1 MPLLALG
8 EARVLCNASLYLER
22 KGRNPLSV
30 SINLHADPSNDL
42 CVARVPLFQGLTH
55 AQQVEVAGFARTVR
69 LDAVEQVY
77 TAGSDM
83 SQLMVV
89 HTGQVKIARTSATG
103 HEQVIRVLG
112 PGDFIGESA
121 FLTGARPDHAAEALV
136 YTELC
141 VFRHADLGRLVEKHS
156 SIGLRMLQG
165 VSQRLDDTEARLA
178 SVISGNVSSRL
189 ADYLL
194 SLPATPGPR
203 GTIDV
208 TLPLAKKD
216 IASLLSTTPESLS
229 RQLRKLTDSGV
240 ISQQDQG
247 RITIID
253 VTALAAL
260 TKTDSRT

>member
-1 MPLLALG
+1 M
-8 EARVLCNASLYLER
+8 
-22 KGRNPLSV
+22 PLSV
-30 SINLHADPSNDL
+30 STDVDSDPLNDL

-55 AQQVEVAGFARTVR
+55 AQQVEVAGFARTAR
-69 LDAVEQVY
+69 LNAVEQVY
-77 TAGSDM
+77 AAGSDM

-121 FLTGARPDHAAEALV
+121 FLTGARPDHAAESLV
-136 YTELC
+136 PTELC
-141 VFRHADLGRLVEKHS
+141 VFRHADFGRLVEKHP

-165 VSQRLDDTEARLA
+165 VSKRLDDTEARLA

-194 SLPATPGPR
+194 SLPGKPGSR
-203 GTIDV
+203 GAIDV
-208 TLPLAKKD
+208 ALPLAKKD

-240 ISQQDQG
+240 IAQQEQG
-247 RITIID
+247 RITITD
-253 VTALAAL
+253 VTALTALSTL
-260 TKTDSRT
+260 TKKD

>member
-1 MPLLALG
+1 
-8 EARVLCNASLYLER
+8 
-22 KGRNPLSV
+22 
-30 SINLHADPSNDL
+30 
-42 CVARVPLFQGLTH
+42 
-55 AQQVEVAGFARTVR
+55 
-69 LDAVEQVY
+69 
-77 TAGSDM
+77 M

-89 HTGQVKIARTSATG
+89 HTGQVKIARTSAAG

-121 FLTGARPDHAAEALV
+121 FLTGTRPDHAAEALV
-136 YTELC
+136 HTELC
-141 VFRHADLGRLVEKHS
+141 VFRHADLGRLVEKHP

-178 SVISGNVSSRL
+178 SVILGNVSSRL

-203 GTIDV
+203 GATDV

-229 RQLRKLTDSGV
+229 RQLRKLTDTGV
-240 ISQQDQG
+240 ISQQEQG
-247 RITIID
+247 RITITD
-253 VTALAAL
+253 VTALTAL
-260 TKTDSRT
+260 STLSKRD

>member
-1 MPLLALG
+1 
-8 EARVLCNASLYLER
+8 
-22 KGRNPLSV
+22 
-30 SINLHADPSNDL
+30 
-42 CVARVPLFQGLTH
+42 
-55 AQQVEVAGFARTVR
+55 
-69 LDAVEQVY
+69 
-77 TAGSDM
+77 M

-89 HTGQVKIARTSATG
+89 HTGQVKIARTSAAG

-121 FLTGARPDHAAEALV
+121 FLTGTRPDHAAEALV

-141 VFRHADLGRLVEKHS
+141 VFRHADLGRLVEKHP

-203 GTIDV
+203 GAIDV

-229 RQLRKLTDSGV
+229 RQLRKLTDTGV
-240 ISQQDQG
+240 ISQQEQG
-247 RITIID
+247 RITITD
-253 VTALAAL
+253 VTALTALSTL
-260 TKTDSRT
+260 TKRD

>member
-1 MPLLALG
+1 MPLA
-8 EARVLCNASLYLER
+8 
-22 KGRNPLSV
+22 V
-30 SINLHADPSNDL
+30 STDVDADPANDL

-69 LDAVEQVY
+69 LDAVEQAY

-89 HTGQVKIARTSATG
+89 HTGQVKIVRTSAAG
-103 HEQVIRVLG
+103 HEQVVRVLG

-121 FLTGARPDHAAEALV
+121 FLTGTRPDHAAEALV

-141 VFRHADLGRLVEKHS
+141 VFRHADLGRLVEKHP

-203 GTIDV
+203 GAIDV

-229 RQLRKLTDSGV
+229 RQLRKLTDTGV
-240 ISQQDQG
+240 ISQQEQG
-247 RITIID
+247 RITITD
-253 VTALAAL
+253 VTALTAL
-260 TKTDSRT
+260 STLSKRD